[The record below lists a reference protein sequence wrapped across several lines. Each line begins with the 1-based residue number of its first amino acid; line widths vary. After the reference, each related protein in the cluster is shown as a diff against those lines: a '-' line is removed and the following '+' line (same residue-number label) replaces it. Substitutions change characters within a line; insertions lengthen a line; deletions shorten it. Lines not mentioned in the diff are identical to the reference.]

1 MRLLAWVCAGF
12 LCLAPVAAGQDKAAL
27 GGKAWEVVKS
37 EEAPPGTKFEFG
49 ADNTVKV
56 TFKVD
61 GKARLLTGTYTLS
74 GSTLTLKLLHDG
86 RERVDTRTIKKLT
99 ASAMT
104 LEDKNR
110 KIEELS
116 R

>member
-1 MRLLAWVCAGF
+1 MKPMVLVCAAL
-12 LCLAPVAAGQDKAAL
+12 LCSVPVTFGQDKAAL
-27 GGKAWEVVKS
+27 GGKAWTVVKS
-37 EEAPPGTKFEFG
+37 EEAPPGTTFLFG

-61 GKARLLTGTYTLS
+61 GKARELSGTYALS
-74 GSTLTLKLLHDG
+74 GLTLTLKLSHDG
-86 RERVDTRTIKKLT
+86 RERVDTRTIKKLSAT
-99 ASAMT
+99 AMT

-110 KIEELS
+110 KVEELS

>member
-1 MRLLAWVCAGF
+1 MKSLALVCAGLF
-12 LCLAPVAAGQDKAAL
+12 VLAPAAVGQDKAAL
-27 GGKAWEVVKS
+27 GGKAWTIVKS
-37 EEAPPGTKFEFG
+37 EEAPPGTTFAFG
-49 ADNTVKV
+49 ADNSVTV

-61 GKARLLTGTYTLS
+61 GRAREMSGTYTLS
-74 GSTLTLKLLHDG
+74 GPTLTLKLTHDG

-99 ASAMT
+99 ATSMT

-110 KIEELS
+110 KVEELS

>member
-1 MRLLAWVCAGF
+1 MKSLALVCAGF
-12 LCLAPVAAGQDKAAL
+12 LCLVPVAAGQDKAAL
-27 GGKAWEVVKS
+27 GGEAWTVVKS
-37 EEAPPGTKFEFG
+37 EEAPPGTKFLFG
-49 ADNTVKV
+49 TDSTVTV

-61 GKARLLTGTYTLS
+61 GKDRKLTGTYTLS
-74 GSTLTLKLLHDG
+74 GPTLTLKLTHEG

-99 ASAMT
+99 ATSMT

-110 KIEELS
+110 KVEELS